1 MSQGAVYVIDDDLSV
16 RCAVARLL
24 RSNGHRVCTY
34 AFWHLFASIYRRSYQ
49 SKK

>member
-1 MSQGAVYVIDDDLSV
+1 MSQCAVYVIDDDLSV
-16 RCAVARLL
+16 AVARLL